1 MFPINEDFFKQFSR
15 TVLFCLQ
22 NEYKFHDTLY
32 VVICLDFDHRAMQY
46 YVLSLFE
53 KTKTKSESCE
63 FK

>member
-1 MFPINEDFFKQFSR
+1 MFPINEDFFKQFSH

-32 VVICLDFDHRAMQY
+32 VVIDFDHRAMQY